1 VNASHR
7 EGCAAGRATAAGAR
21 YARAMSNVRYIYCV
35 CMVIL
40 YIWCQGSPHGSHG
53 EVHAVGAPAQADG
66 ERMPNHASILSAH
79 ALYVVSQ
86 CVCVVIA
93 PVSDRVRPVAELS
106 LTGADT
112 VRRLGHLTEKS
123 QFETEKSQ
131 FETEKSQF
139 DTVGLLLSARNNLRS
154 ALCSAIHF
162 CIQ

>member
-1 VNASHR
+1 VYNVP
-7 EGCAAGRATAAGAR
+7 GRPC
-21 YARAMSNVRYIYCV
+21 I
-35 CMVIL
+35 
-40 YIWCQGSPHGSHG
+40 YIWG
-53 EVHAVGAPAQADG
+53 VHVPGIRSG
-66 ERMPNHASILSAH
+66 ITEGGLCGLIRRMPNHASILSAH

>member
-1 VNASHR
+1 MNASHR

-93 PVSDRVRPVAELS
+93 PVRIPVR
-106 LTGADT
+106 TGGSPLLRLCFVT
-112 VRRLGHLTEKS
+112 VTGVSSGVYSPYRRGIVHR
-123 QFETEKSQ
+123 Q
-131 FETEKSQF
+131 
-139 DTVGLLLSARNNLRS
+139 
-154 ALCSAIHF
+154 
-162 CIQ
+162 